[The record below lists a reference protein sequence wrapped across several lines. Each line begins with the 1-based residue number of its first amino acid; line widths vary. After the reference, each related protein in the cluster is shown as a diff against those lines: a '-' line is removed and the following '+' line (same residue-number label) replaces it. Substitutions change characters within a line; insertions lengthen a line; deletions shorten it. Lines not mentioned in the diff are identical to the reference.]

1 MQFVDSKP
9 KTATVA
15 FTLKMV
21 KVMTSETSEIRL
33 FLKASV
39 KAHQHQTIMKG
50 PCFVLTLEYG
60 DNDNRNVSCIL
71 LLHCAVSQEHD
82 LR

>member
-15 FTLKMV
+15 FTLK

-33 FLKASV
+33 FLKASIKV
-39 KAHQHQTIMKG
+39 HQHQTIMKG

-60 DNDNRNVSCIL
+60 DSNNRNVSCIL
-71 LLHCAVSQEHD
+71 LLHCAVCQEHD